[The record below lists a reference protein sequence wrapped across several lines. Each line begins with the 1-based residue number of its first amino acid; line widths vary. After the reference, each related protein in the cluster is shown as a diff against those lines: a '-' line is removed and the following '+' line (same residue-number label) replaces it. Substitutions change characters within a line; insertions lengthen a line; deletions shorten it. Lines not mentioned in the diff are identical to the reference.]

1 MSVFMDPYQ
10 VLGVSRDASDD
21 EIKKAYRNLS
31 RKYHPDA
38 NINNPNKAQAEEMF
52 KKVQAAYDQIMK
64 ERQYGGH
71 GTAGSQYG
79 PGSSHY
85 GGYSGGYGNS
95 SYGGGSYRNGS
106 DYGDFGGFGE
116 FGGFG
121 GFGASDREEEP
132 RMQAAR
138 NFINSGHYQEACNVL
153 NSIQERNAR
162 WYYYSA
168 IANSGIGNQINALEY
183 ARKAVQMEPGNAE
196 YRQLVSRLENNGR
209 WYADRGTQYGFGT
222 DGRSNCLSDLC
233 CCMCASSMCGGGFM
247 PCFFCI

>member
-95 SYGGGSYRNGS
+95 SYGGNSYNNTYNGPQ
-106 DYGDFGGFGE
+106 DAE
-116 FGGFG
+116 
-121 GFGASDREEEP
+121 
-132 RMQAAR
+132 MQAVF
-138 NFINSGHYQEACNVL
+138 NYINSRNYREAL
-153 NSIQERNAR
+153 NLLDRMPNRNAM
-162 WYYYSA
+162 WYYASGA
-168 IANSGIGNQINALEY
+168 ANAGIGNNVV
-183 ARKAVQMEPGNAE
+183 AREHAAQAVNMEPNNLQF
-196 YRQLVSRLENNGR
+196 RQLLNQLDWNSQRYQNSPYGGGYGTGGSSCGTGNVCCDL
-209 WYADRGTQYGFGT
+209 WCADSLCECMGG
-222 DGRSNCLSDLC
+222 DLC
-233 CCMCASSMCGGGFM
+233 SCM
-247 PCFFCI
+247 

>member
-21 EIKKAYRNLS
+21 EVKKAYRNLS

-85 GGYSGGYGNS
+85 GGYSGG
-95 SYGGGSYRNGS
+95 
-106 DYGDFGGFGE
+106 

-183 ARKAVQMEPGNAE
+183 ARKAVQKEPGNAE

>member
-1 MSVFMDPYQ
+1 MDPYQ

-21 EIKKAYRNLS
+21 EVKKAYRNLS

-85 GGYSGGYGNS
+85 GGYSGG
-95 SYGGGSYRNGS
+95 
-106 DYGDFGGFGE
+106 

>member
-52 KKVQAAYDQIMK
+52 KKVQTAYDQIMK

-71 GTAGSQYG
+71 GNASGQYG
-79 PGSSHY
+79 PGSSR
-85 GGYSGGYGNS
+85 GGYSGGYGNPYGNG
-95 SYGGGSYRNGS
+95 SYGNGGYGS
-106 DYGDFGGFGE
+106 GSGYGG

-121 GFGASDREEEP
+121 GFGRFGASGREEEP

-138 NFINSGHYQEACNVL
+138 NYIHSGHYKEACNVL
-153 NSIQERNAR
+153 DSIPDRNAK

-168 IANSGIGNQINALEY
+168 IANSGMGNQIKSLEY
-183 ARKAVQMEPGNAE
+183 AKKAVAMEPGNAE
-196 YRQLVSRLENNGR
+196 YQQLLNRLEGNGR
-209 WYADRGTQYGFGT
+209 WYADRGTQYGFGG
-222 DGRSNCLSDLC
+222 DGTSDCLSRLC

>member
-85 GGYSGGYGNS
+85 GGYSGDYGNS

-106 DYGDFGGFGE
+106 DYGDFGG

-209 WYADRGTQYGFGT
+209 WYADRGTQYDFGT

>member
-21 EIKKAYRNLS
+21 EVKKAYRNLS

-85 GGYSGGYGNS
+85 GGYSGG
-95 SYGGGSYRNGS
+95 
-106 DYGDFGGFGE
+106 

-183 ARKAVQMEPGNAE
+183 AIKAVQMEPGNAE

-233 CCMCASSMCGGGFM
+233 CCMCASSMYGGGFM

>member
-1 MSVFMDPYQ
+1 MDPYQ

-21 EIKKAYRNLS
+21 EVKKAYRNLS

-85 GGYSGGYGNS
+85 GGYSGG
-95 SYGGGSYRNGS
+95 
-106 DYGDFGGFGE
+106 

-233 CCMCASSMCGGGFM
+233 CCMCASSVCGGGFM

>member
-1 MSVFMDPYQ
+1 MDPYQ

-85 GGYSGGYGNS
+85 GGYS
-95 SYGGGSYRNGS
+95 
-106 DYGDFGGFGE
+106 
-116 FGGFG
+116 GGFG

>member
-21 EIKKAYRNLS
+21 EVKKAYRNLS

-85 GGYSGGYGNS
+85 GGYSDG
-95 SYGGGSYRNGS
+95 
-106 DYGDFGGFGE
+106 

>member
-21 EIKKAYRNLS
+21 EVKKAYRNLS

-64 ERQYGGH
+64 
-71 GTAGSQYG
+71 
-79 PGSSHY
+79 GSSHY
-85 GGYSGGYGNS
+85 GGYSGG
-95 SYGGGSYRNGS
+95 
-106 DYGDFGGFGE
+106 

>member
-21 EIKKAYRNLS
+21 EVKKAYRNLS

-85 GGYSGGYGNS
+85 GGYSGG
-95 SYGGGSYRNGS
+95 
-106 DYGDFGGFGE
+106 

-121 GFGASDREEEP
+121 GFGASNREEEP

>member
-21 EIKKAYRNLS
+21 EVKKAYRNLS

-85 GGYSGGYGNS
+85 GDYSGG
-95 SYGGGSYRNGS
+95 
-106 DYGDFGGFGE
+106 

-121 GFGASDREEEP
+121 GFGASDCEEEP

>member
-10 VLGVSRDASDD
+10 VLGVSRDASDY
-21 EIKKAYRNLS
+21 EVKKAYRNLS

-85 GGYSGGYGNS
+85 GGYSGGY
-95 SYGGGSYRNGS
+95 
-106 DYGDFGGFGE
+106 
-116 FGGFG
+116 GGFG

>member
-85 GGYSGGYGNS
+85 GGYS
-95 SYGGGSYRNGS
+95 
-106 DYGDFGGFGE
+106 
-116 FGGFG
+116 GGFG

>member
-64 ERQYGGH
+64 ERQYGSH
-71 GTAGSQYG
+71 ANAGGPYG
-79 PGSSHY
+79 PGSSR
-85 GGYSGGYGNS
+85 GGYSGGYGNPYGNG
-95 SYGGGSYRNGS
+95 SYGNGGYGS
-106 DYGDFGGFGE
+106 GYGGFGGFG
-116 FGGFG
+116 GFD

-153 NSIQERNAR
+153 NSIQERNAK

-183 ARKAVQMEPGNAE
+183 ARKAAAMEPGNAE
-196 YRQLVSRLENNGR
+196 YRLLVSRLENNGR

>member
-21 EIKKAYRNLS
+21 EVKKAYRNLS

-85 GGYSGGYGNS
+85 GGYSGG
-95 SYGGGSYRNGS
+95 
-106 DYGDFGGFGE
+106 

-138 NFINSGHYQEACNVL
+138 NFINSGHYQGACNVL

>member
-106 DYGDFGGFGE
+106 DYGDFGGFG
-116 FGGFG
+116 
-121 GFGASDREEEP
+121 
-132 RMQAAR
+132 
-138 NFINSGHYQEACNVL
+138 
-153 NSIQERNAR
+153 
-162 WYYYSA
+162 
-168 IANSGIGNQINALEY
+168 IGNQINALEY

>member
-1 MSVFMDPYQ
+1 MDPYQ

-85 GGYSGGYGNS
+85 GGYS
-95 SYGGGSYRNGS
+95 
-106 DYGDFGGFGE
+106 
-116 FGGFG
+116 
-121 GFGASDREEEP
+121 
-132 RMQAAR
+132 
-138 NFINSGHYQEACNVL
+138 
-153 NSIQERNAR
+153 
-162 WYYYSA
+162 
-168 IANSGIGNQINALEY
+168 
-183 ARKAVQMEPGNAE
+183 
-196 YRQLVSRLENNGR
+196 
-209 WYADRGTQYGFGT
+209 
-222 DGRSNCLSDLC
+222 
-233 CCMCASSMCGGGFM
+233 
-247 PCFFCI
+247 

>member
-1 MSVFMDPYQ
+1 M
-10 VLGVSRDASDD
+10 
-21 EIKKAYRNLS
+21 S

-71 GTAGSQYG
+71 GTAGASMDQAVPTTVVTQVATEILPMEAVPIEMALIMEISVVCG
-79 PGSSHY
+79 
-85 GGYSGGYGNS
+85 
-95 SYGGGSYRNGS
+95 
-106 DYGDFGGFGE
+106 

>member
-10 VLGVSRDASDD
+10 VLGVSRDVSDD

-85 GGYSGGYGNS
+85 GGYSGG
-95 SYGGGSYRNGS
+95 
-106 DYGDFGGFGE
+106 

>member
-1 MSVFMDPYQ
+1 M
-10 VLGVSRDASDD
+10 SRDASDD
-21 EIKKAYRNLS
+21 EVKKAYRNLS

-85 GGYSGGYGNS
+85 GGYSGG
-95 SYGGGSYRNGS
+95 
-106 DYGDFGGFGE
+106 

>member
-1 MSVFMDPYQ
+1 MTDPYQ
-10 VLGVSRDASDD
+10 VLGVTRSASDE

-38 NINNPNKAQAEEMF
+38 NVNNPNQDQAEEMF
-52 KKVQAAYDQIMK
+52 KRVQQAYDQIMK

-85 GGYSGGYGNS
+85 GGYSGG
-95 SYGGGSYRNGS
+95 
-106 DYGDFGGFGE
+106 

>member
-21 EIKKAYRNLS
+21 EVKKAYRNLS

-85 GGYSGGYGNS
+85 GGYSGG
-95 SYGGGSYRNGS
+95 
-106 DYGDFGGFGE
+106 

>member
-106 DYGDFGGFGE
+106 EYGDFGDLV
-116 FGGFG
+116 
-121 GFGASDREEEP
+121 ASV
-132 RMQAAR
+132 
-138 NFINSGHYQEACNVL
+138 VL
-153 NSIQERNAR
+153 EVLVRR
-162 WYYYSA
+162 T
-168 IANSGIGNQINALEY
+168 
-183 ARKAVQMEPGNAE
+183 ARKS
-196 YRQLVSRLENNGR
+196 LVCRPHETL
-209 WYADRGTQYGFGT
+209 
-222 DGRSNCLSDLC
+222 
-233 CCMCASSMCGGGFM
+233 
-247 PCFFCI
+247 

>member
-1 MSVFMDPYQ
+1 MDPYQ

-21 EIKKAYRNLS
+21 EVKKAYRNLS

-85 GGYSGGYGNS
+85 GGYSGGL
-95 SYGGGSYRNGS
+95 
-106 DYGDFGGFGE
+106 
-116 FGGFG
+116 GGFG

>member
-10 VLGVSRDASDD
+10 VLGVSRDALDD
-21 EIKKAYRNLS
+21 EVKKAYRNLS

-85 GGYSGGYGNS
+85 GGYSGG
-95 SYGGGSYRNGS
+95 
-106 DYGDFGGFGE
+106 

>member
-21 EIKKAYRNLS
+21 EVKKAYRNLS

-79 PGSSHY
+79 QGSSHY
-85 GGYSGGYGNS
+85 GGYSGG
-95 SYGGGSYRNGS
+95 
-106 DYGDFGGFGE
+106 

>member
-21 EIKKAYRNLS
+21 EVKKAYRNLS

-85 GGYSGGYGNS
+85 GGYSGG
-95 SYGGGSYRNGS
+95 
-106 DYGDFGGFGE
+106 

-183 ARKAVQMEPGNAE
+183 ARKAVQMDPGNAE

>member
-85 GGYSGGYGNS
+85 GGYSGG
-95 SYGGGSYRNGS
+95 
-106 DYGDFGGFGE
+106 

-121 GFGASDREEEP
+121 GFGESDREEEP